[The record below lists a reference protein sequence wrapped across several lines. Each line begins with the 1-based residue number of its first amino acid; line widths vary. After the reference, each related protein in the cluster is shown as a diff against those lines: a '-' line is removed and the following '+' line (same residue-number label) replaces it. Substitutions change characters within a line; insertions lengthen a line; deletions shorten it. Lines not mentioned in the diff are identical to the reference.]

1 MFSVVIVDDN
11 VQNREGLSAQLNWK
25 HHGLERVFTAQN
37 GAEGLSLI
45 LEHRPLLAL
54 VDVEMPLMNGFEMVK
69 RAQAESIETHFVF
82 ISSFDKAEYIRSALR
97 LGAIDYI
104 YKPID
109 FSELEGLV
117 DRVIASHRA
126 RQQELQQIRS
136 YLGSDEALPRAIFP
150 LLQNL
155 RRELSSRFG
164 AERFAVGGQ
173 QTALVEHI
181 TREIDQGYM
190 RSVSVGDLLT
200 GLYVSENH
208 ANRIFKRATGQSIY
222 SFLQRKR
229 IYEAQRLLLGSRLKI
244 HEISERVG
252 FNDASHFS
260 AVFKS
265 LTGYAPKEYAAR
277 FKGED

>member
-1 MFSVVIVDDN
+1 MFSVVIADDN
-11 VQNREGLSAQLNWK
+11 IQNREGLAAQVNWR
-25 HHGLERVFTAQN
+25 HHGVERVLTAQN
-37 GAEGLSLI
+37 GAEGLALI
-45 LEHRPLLAL
+45 LAHRPFLAL
-54 VDVEMPLMNGFEMVK
+54 VDVEMPLMNGLEMVGK
-69 RAQAESIETHFVF
+69 AQAQSAETHFVF

-109 FSELEGLV
+109 FVELEALI
-117 DRVIASHRA
+117 DRVVASHRA
-126 RQQELQQIRS
+126 RQQEIRQIQS
-136 YLGSDEALPRAIFP
+136 YLGADEALPRAIFP
-150 LLQNL
+150 LLQGL
-155 RRELSSRFG
+155 RKELSSRFG
-164 AERFAVGGQ
+164 AERLMGDGQ

-181 TREIDQGYM
+181 IHEIDQSYM
-190 RSVSVGDLLT
+190 RSVSVGDLLS

-208 ANRIFKRATGQSIY
+208 ANRIFKKATGQSIY

-244 HEISERVG
+244 HEIAERVG

-265 LTGYAPKEYAAR
+265 LTGYAPKEYVAR
-277 FKGED
+277 FKSRE